1 MRRPGSGVV
10 CGCAVDAYG
19 KKRLQLHPRFCTSSD
34 LTGRTA
40 RLQLLPLPMAI
51 TIMDRLTEQG
61 GSAPLDCVT
70 RRSDSERG
78 TKYFGR
84 WWQPFSVFA
93 DDGISDPPWGFRNP
107 QRLLGPGRAR
117 RV

>member
-1 MRRPGSGVV
+1 MV
-10 CGCAVDAYG
+10 
-19 KKRLQLHPRFCTSSD
+19 KKGFNCIRASALLQISLEV
-34 LTGRTA
+34 TA